1 MRILF
6 VTSEAFPL
14 IKTGGL
20 ADVSGSLPAALQA
33 IDADVR
39 ILIPGYPAV
48 LDKLLKQKCV
58 ASISNLPHVGSLK
71 LILGEMPDSTVPVI
85 TIESVGLYQRDGGP
99 YVDATGKDWEDNPYR
114 FGILSLVAAILS
126 GEQSPLND
134 WLPDITH
141 CNDWQSGLTP
151 AFMHFMRASGSNLKQ
166 AKSVLSIHN
175 LAFQGCYSQD
185 WVTRLGLPA
194 ESYQINGLEYYGQ
207 LSFLKAGIFYAD
219 GLSTV
224 SPTYA
229 QEIQTEAYGFGM
241 QGLLKGRGK
250 EIYGILNGLDT
261 KEWNPATDPH
271 LVEHYDADNLAG
283 KAAVK
288 LALQTK
294 LGLKVGLKTDVKTG
308 VKAGARIPLL
318 GVVSRL
324 TDQKGLDMLL
334 ACAESLITEHGCQ
347 LALLGSGDAS
357 LEQGFRDLAQHFP
370 GQVSVTIGYQEAL
383 SHQIMAG
390 CDIFIM
396 PSRFEPCGLNQMYGL
411 RYGTPPVV
419 THTGGLADSVQDSNE
434 ASLNNK
440 TATGFVMQT
449 AEIGQLVSAVGR
461 ALGYYRDEKTWRQI
475 QENGMRQDLGWTKS
489 AQAYMAMYQAVL
501 NKN

>member
-20 ADVSGSLPAALQA
+20 ADVSGSLPAALQD

-48 LDKLLKQKCV
+48 LEKLANPKFLAK
-58 ASISNLPHVGSLK
+58 ISNLPHVGAIN
-71 LILGEMPDSTVPVI
+71 LILGEMPETKVPVMA
-85 TIESVGLYQRDGGP
+85 IESVGLYQRDGGP

-114 FGILSLVAAILS
+114 FGTLSLVAAILS
-126 GEQSPLND
+126 GDQSPLKD
-134 WLPDITH
+134 WVPDITH

-151 AFMHFMRASGSNLKQ
+151 AFMHFMRADRTKMKQ

-175 LAFQGCYSQD
+175 LAFQGCYSPD
-185 WVTRLGLPA
+185 WVARLGLPA
-194 ESYQINGLEYYGQ
+194 ESYQINGVEYYGQ
-207 LSFLKAGIFYAD
+207 LSFLKAGVFYAD

-229 QEIQTEAYGFGM
+229 KEIQTETYGFGM
-241 QGLLKGRGK
+241 QGLLTARSK
-250 EIYGILNGLDT
+250 EIHGILNGLDT
-261 KEWNPATDPH
+261 KEWNPATDQH
-271 LVEHYDADNLAG
+271 LAEHFDADNLTG
-283 KAAVK
+283 KKTVK
-288 LALQTK
+288 AALQTN
-294 LGLKVGLKTDVKTG
+294 LGLKTEAQT
-308 VKAGARIPLL
+308 PLL

-324 TDQKGLDMLL
+324 THQKGLDMLL
-334 ACAESLITEHGCQ
+334 ACAEILVSQHGCQ
-347 LALLGSGDAS
+347 LVVLGSGDPIF
-357 LEQGFRDLAQHFP
+357 EQGYRDLATQFP
-370 GQVSVTIGYQEAL
+370 GKVSVTIGYNEAL

-419 THTGGLADSVQDSNE
+419 TNTGGLADSVQDTNE
-434 ASLNNK
+434 ISLKNK
-440 TATGFVMQT
+440 TATGFVMPESSTT
-449 AEIGQLVSAVGR
+449 ALISAIER
-461 ALGYYRDEKTWRQI
+461 ALTYYQDPKTWKEI
-475 QENGMRQDLGWTKS
+475 QENGMRQHLDWTKS
-489 AQAYMAMYQAVL
+489 AKAYMAMYEEIL
-501 NKN
+501 KK

>member
-1 MRILF
+1 LRILF

-20 ADVSGSLPAALQA
+20 ADVSGSLPAALQE

-48 LDKLLKQKCV
+48 LDKLINPQFL
-58 ASISNLPHVGSLK
+58 ATISNLPHVGAIN
-71 LILGEMPDSTVPVI
+71 LILGEMPETKVPVMA
-85 TIESVGLYQRDGGP
+85 IESVGLYQRDGGP

-114 FGILSLVAAILS
+114 FGTLSLVAAILS
-126 GEQSPLND
+126 GDESPLKD
-134 WLPDITH
+134 WVPDITH

-151 AFMHFMRASGSNLKQ
+151 AFMHFMRAGRTKMKQ
-166 AKSVLSIHN
+166 AKSILSIHN
-175 LAFQGCYSQD
+175 LAFQGFYGAD

-194 ESYQINGLEYYGQ
+194 ESYQINGVEYYGQ

-229 QEIQTEAYGFGM
+229 KEIQTEAYGFGM
-241 QGLLKGRGK
+241 QGLLTARAK
-250 EIYGILNGLDT
+250 EIHGILNGLDT

-271 LVEHYDADNLAG
+271 LAVNYDADNMTG

-288 LALQTK
+288 AALQSK
-294 LGLKVGLKTDVKTG
+294 LGLRVEAST
-308 VKAGARIPLL
+308 PLL

-324 TDQKGLDMLL
+324 THQKGLDMLL
-334 ACAESLITEHGCQ
+334 ACAESLLTQKGCQ
-347 LALLGSGDAS
+347 LAVLGSGDAS
-357 LEQGFRDLAQHFP
+357 FEQGYRDLASRFP
-370 GQVSVTIGYQEAL
+370 NQVSVTIGYNEAL

-419 THTGGLADSVQDSNE
+419 TYTGGLADSVQDTYE
-434 ASLNNK
+434 DSLKNK
-440 TATGFVMQT
+440 TATGFVMKNADT
-449 AEIGQLVSAVGR
+449 NELVSAVSK
-461 ALGYYRDEKTWRQI
+461 ALGHYHDKKTWKEI
-475 QENGMRQDLGWTKS
+475 QENGMRQNLDWTKS
-489 AQAYMAMYQAVL
+489 AKAYMAMYEEIL
-501 NKN
+501 NK